1 MNVRI
6 IDLFYEI
13 EIIKNKF
20 ENLAQTHAWFG
31 EDIFKYEDMPKTK
44 EQLLLYAHGYK
55 EANIHHEQIL
65 DLLYYYLSEF
75 DELIQKFHELEKASS
90 DESLETESDN
100 A

>member
-1 MNVRI
+1 MNLDIRN
-6 IDLFYEI
+6 LFYEI

-31 EDIFKYEDMPKTK
+31 EEVFKCNDVPKTK

-55 EANIHHEQIL
+55 EAYIHHEQTL
-65 DLLYYYLSEF
+65 DLMYYYLSEF
-75 DELIQKFHELEKASS
+75 DEVIQKFRELEKALS
-90 DESLETESDN
+90 DESLATESDN

>member
-1 MNVRI
+1 MNVNI
-6 IDLFYEI
+6 TDLFYDI

-20 ENLAQTHAWFG
+20 EDLAQTHAWFG

-55 EANIHHEQIL
+55 EAKIHHEQTL
-65 DLLYYYLSEF
+65 DLMYYYLSEF
-75 DELIQKFHELEKASS
+75 DELIQKSHELEKASS
-90 DESLETESDN
+90 VKFADRTDN

>member
-1 MNVRI
+1 MNLNI
-6 IDLFYEI
+6 IDLFCEV

-20 ENLAQTHAWFG
+20 EDLAQTHAWFG

-55 EANIHHEQIL
+55 EARIYHQQTL
-65 DLLYYYLSEF
+65 DLMYYYLSEF
-75 DELIQKFHELEKASS
+75 DEAIQKFHEIEKALSCTNQS
-90 DESLETESDN
+90 QDN

>member
-1 MNVRI
+1 MNVNI
-6 IDLFYEI
+6 TDLFYDI

-31 EDIFKYEDMPKTK
+31 ENIFKYEDMPKTK

-55 EANIHHEQIL
+55 EAKIHHEQTL
-65 DLLYYYLSEF
+65 DLMYYYLSEF

-90 DESLETESDN
+90 VKFADRTDN

>member
-55 EANIHHEQIL
+55 EARIHHVQTL
-65 DLLYYYLSEF
+65 DLMHYYLSEF
-75 DELIQKFHELEKASS
+75 DELIQKFHELEKASLTG
-90 DESLETESDN
+90 DQTESD

>member
-1 MNVRI
+1 MNLDVRN
-6 IDLFYEI
+6 LFYEI

-55 EANIHHEQIL
+55 EARIHNEQTL
-65 DLLYYYLSEF
+65 DLMYYYLSDF
-75 DELIQKFHELEKASS
+75 DKIIRKFHEIEKALS
-90 DESLETESDN
+90 DESLATESDN